1 MDKKPLNL
9 HEKHE
14 EIVVKEISKVS
25 SILFTVLGKENLSSG
40 IFNDIGVLYTGK
52 EKNTRVEMNSAMIK
66 TIYLQDQ
73 HYLT

>member
-1 MDKKPLNL
+1 M
-9 HEKHE
+9 
-14 EIVVKEISKVS
+14 KEISKVS

-40 IFNDIGVLYTGK
+40 IFNDICVLYTGK